1 VNRSNL
7 ILPTLDKIFRKRYYV
22 IVPLLLIS
30 AIGWTFL
37 RPRSVEPFPPQGDIF
52 ENSAGV
58 VDLGSKPELCDP
70 LSQPGGYMLIS
81 GTLQLDEVGTSR
93 GFLQTDNGETG
104 IFFDFDG
111 SAQVGI
117 ALRDGTTARIQNFQ
131 PTTIGKLDF
140 VIFIKSDGKMLY
152 YENGM
157 KTERE
162 LSPISPTCN
171 AVRVGMGNESANFG
185 GVISATFR
193 SGTDLSDAEKLVAKY
208 GKQFNTNSV
217 FLYNWSK
224 IALFV
229 AVLMIV
235 FGNPFKPQKQDE
247 ESQTELV

>member
-1 VNRSNL
+1 MNRFKL

-37 RPRSVEPFPPQGDIF
+37 RPKTAEQFPPQGDII

-58 VDLGSKPELCDP
+58 ADLGSKPELCGP
-70 LSQPGGYMLIS
+70 LSQPGGYVLIS
-81 GTLQLDEVGTSR
+81 GTLQLDEVDSAQ
-93 GFLQTDNGETG
+93 GFLQTDNAETG
-104 IFFDFDG
+104 IFFDLDG
-111 SAQVGI
+111 SARVGI
-117 ALRDGTTARIQNFQ
+117 ALKDTKTERIQNFR
-131 PTTIGKLDF
+131 PTKTGKLNF
-140 VIFIKSDGKMLY
+140 VIFIQSDGKVIY

-162 LSPISPTCN
+162 LLPISPTCN
-171 AVRVGMGNESANFG
+171 AVRVGMGNESVDFG
-185 GVISATFR
+185 GMISASFS
-193 SGTDLSDAEKLVAKY
+193 SGTDLADVEKLVSTY
-208 GKQFNTNSV
+208 GKQFNRNSV

-229 AVLMIV
+229 GVLMVV

-247 ESQTELV
+247 DSQDELV

>member
-1 VNRSNL
+1 MNRFNL

-22 IVPLLLIS
+22 IVPLLLVS

-37 RPRSVEPFPPQGDIF
+37 RPKSAEPFPPQGDIIT
-52 ENSAGV
+52 NSAGV
-58 VDLGSKPELCDP
+58 ADLGSKPELCDP
-70 LSQPGGYMLIS
+70 LSQPGGYILIS
-81 GTLQLDEVGTSR
+81 GTLQLDEVGNSQ
-93 GFLQTDNGETG
+93 GFLQTDNEEIG
-104 IFFDFDG
+104 ISFDLDG
-111 SAQVGI
+111 SARVGI
-117 ALRDGTTARIQNFQ
+117 ALKDGTTAQIQNFQ
-131 PTTIGKLDF
+131 PTKIGTLDF
-140 VIFIKSDGKMLY
+140 VIFLKSDGKLLY

-157 KTERE
+157 KTERK

-171 AVRVGMGNESANFG
+171 AVRVGMGNEADFG
-185 GVISATFR
+185 GVISASFR

-224 IALFV
+224 FALF
-229 AVLMIV
+229 AGVLMIV

>member
-1 VNRSNL
+1 MNRFNL

-37 RPRSVEPFPPQGDIF
+37 RPRPLEQFPPQGDII

-58 VDLGSKPELCDP
+58 ADLGSKPELCDP
-70 LSQPGGYMLIS
+70 LSQPGGYILIS
-81 GTLQLDEVGTSR
+81 GTLQLDEVGNSQ
-93 GFLQTDNGETG
+93 GFLQTDNAETG
-104 IFFDFDG
+104 IYFDLDG
-111 SAQVGI
+111 SARVGI
-117 ALRDGTTARIQNFQ
+117 ALKDGTTAQIQNFQ
-131 PTTIGKLDF
+131 PTKTGTLDF
-140 VIFIKSDGKMLY
+140 VIFLKSDGKLLY

-171 AVRVGMGNESANFG
+171 AVRVGTGNESADFG

-208 GKQFNTNSV
+208 GKQFNRNSV

-229 AVLMIV
+229 GVLMIV